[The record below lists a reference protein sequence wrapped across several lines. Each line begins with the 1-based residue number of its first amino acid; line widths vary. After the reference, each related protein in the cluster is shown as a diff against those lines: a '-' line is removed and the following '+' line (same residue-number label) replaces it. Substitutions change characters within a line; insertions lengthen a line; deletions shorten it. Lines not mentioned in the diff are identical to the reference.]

1 MSWLNPFGTVVD
13 QVMEG
18 DLLGTASFP
27 SVMFED
33 HEKSLPKQN
42 DNYSCGVAVIAGSA
56 ILLRDLI
63 DPQERKVEFK
73 SLFSIRNTQVKLI
86 VKEYMVTIRQGYLKS
101 LPQVGHGLDYLHMLK
116 RELFIFFDRFAT
128 LENVTSVERY
138 NAMASPSEK
147 EIVWDAFKI
156 VKEAVL
162 EWPQMD
168 GESSVQNNNKGG
180 RDEDKDADDEI
191 LNVEEDSASEN
202 SDNESLR
209 DNVTERTS
217 NTAGAAKI
225 LMKMNKGSTQRK
237 RNKLLHNKEAGEQ
250 VQTEKGIVRK
260 ERMKEFIAQK
270 LKEWEWFSEEEYLAY
285 WKGHQKTINTTTDRT
300 ERKTLIDHLKK
311 FKADRAYFIKL
322 LEMEFLLSSEGVLIG
337 ARYNP
342 TSEKYILA
350 TETTIQDPKG
360 SGNSRK
366 VIKEVILEDETWI
379 HEVITD
385 KRLIQ
390 KIKDSGFK
398 SPKGNKNKFTKYI
411 AVPKKKGGIP
421 VTFTN
426 HPIVA
431 VR

>member
-18 DLLGTASFP
+18 DLVGTASFP
-27 SVMFED
+27 SVMFKD
-33 HEKSLPKQN
+33 HQRSLPKQN

-86 VKEYMVTIRQGYLKS
+86 VKEYMVTIEKGYLKS

-168 GESSVQNNNKGG
+168 RESSVQNNNKGG
-180 RDEDKDADDEI
+180 RDDNMDADDEI

-209 DNVTERTS
+209 DDVTEGTS

-285 WKGHQKTINTTTDRT
+285 WKGHQKTINTTTDRM

-311 FKADRAYFIKL
+311 FKADR
-322 LEMEFLLSSEGVLIG
+322 V
-337 ARYNP
+337 
-342 TSEKYILA
+342 
-350 TETTIQDPKG
+350 
-360 SGNSRK
+360 
-366 VIKEVILEDETWI
+366 
-379 HEVITD
+379 
-385 KRLIQ
+385 
-390 KIKDSGFK
+390 
-398 SPKGNKNKFTKYI
+398 
-411 AVPKKKGGIP
+411 
-421 VTFTN
+421 
-426 HPIVA
+426 
-431 VR
+431 